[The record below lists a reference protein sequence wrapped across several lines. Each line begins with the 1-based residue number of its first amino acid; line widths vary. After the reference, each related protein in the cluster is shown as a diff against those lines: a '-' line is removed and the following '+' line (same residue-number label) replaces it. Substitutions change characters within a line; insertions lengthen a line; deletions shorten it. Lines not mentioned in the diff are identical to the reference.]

1 MPARRR
7 ARCYGA
13 WVLGAWVLGATVLGA
28 TVLGVL
34 YQDISHIRKM
44 RSHGGDACVVWP
56 MTRCS
61 EPS

>member
-1 MPARRR
+1 MVTTRTSTRTA
-7 ARCYGA
+7 
-13 WVLGAWVLGATVLGA
+13 VLRHSQA
-28 TVLGVL
+28 VL